1 MQTKL
6 QLTQEILQKQIEGLW
21 KSTDEYRSFLKTSS
35 RLYKYSFKDQAL
47 IHAQRP
53 DAVACAEFDTWSKEN
68 LMNRYIKRG
77 SKGIALLTEN
87 NGYAKLRYVFD
98 YTDTGARDERSKEPF
113 LWQITDKNEQAV
125 IASLGTRANDTASA
139 ILEKSAQTARD
150 FSDNYMSELLGS
162 VQDTFLEDLDE
173 LNISTEFERL
183 LEASIAYTVLERC
196 GYDAESIID
205 EDDFSKLYEFNS
217 IEAMSVLGTAVSD
230 LSEQLLRTIER
241 TVKAERSKENER
253 NNENDIA
260 GNNDRERYNVPSG
273 RENRDISSGLG
284 AAGTEADRQIRSDA
298 ARLPEEEPESNISG
312 DAPERDTE
320 RAPVGDGRDSE
331 PPLGRDDAETGADK
345 DVFRKF
351 PNAPH
356 GCGANKKLPKV
367 SRSDGA
373 AESREPNEMGRL
385 DEHAESTGGGSNSE
399 RTDLQ
404 LNSGNEAVPEV
415 SGAASSLDKALELIN
430 EYTEREFGSKAE
442 YIDLSHI
449 DLAFTTDEITDEPI
463 SAFVNLADY
472 SFIKMYGGKIVEET
486 KFDTIEDMYPFLGN
500 LDFDELVA
508 IDDEKIRD
516 IEASAETQA
525 PVSSFSEEQIA
536 NILRSYNY
544 MHVSKY
550 ETLEFFLENT
560 DSSARIDFLKGA
572 YGKQVGQH

>member
-98 YTDTGARDERSKEPF
+98 YSDTGARDERSKEPF

-125 IASLGTRANDTASA
+125 ISSLGTRANDTASA
-139 ILEKSAQTARD
+139 ILEKSAQTVRD
-150 FSDNYMSELLGS
+150 YSDNYMSELLGS

-230 LSEQLLRTIER
+230 LSEQLLRNIER

-260 GNNDRERYNVPSG
+260 GNNDRERY
-273 RENRDISSGLG
+273 RECY
-284 AAGTEADRQIRSDA
+284 
-298 ARLPEEEPESNISG
+298 SNI
-312 DAPERDTE
+312 AP
-320 RAPVGDGRDSE
+320 
-331 PPLGRDDAETGADK
+331 K
-345 DVFRKF
+345 KCQ
-351 PNAPH
+351 PH
-356 GCGANKKLPKV
+356 FLK
-367 SRSDGA
+367 
-373 AESREPNEMGRL
+373 
-385 DEHAESTGGGSNSE
+385 
-399 RTDLQ
+399 
-404 LNSGNEAVPEV
+404 
-415 SGAASSLDKALELIN
+415 
-430 EYTEREFGSKAE
+430 
-442 YIDLSHI
+442 
-449 DLAFTTDEITDEPI
+449 
-463 SAFVNLADY
+463 SAFCPIGA
-472 SFIKMYGGKIVEET
+472 
-486 KFDTIEDMYPFLGN
+486 
-500 LDFDELVA
+500 
-508 IDDEKIRD
+508 
-516 IEASAETQA
+516 
-525 PVSSFSEEQIA
+525 VSDRA
-536 NILRSYNY
+536 N
-544 MHVSKY
+544 
-550 ETLEFFLENT
+550 
-560 DSSARIDFLKGA
+560 
-572 YGKQVGQH
+572 

>member
-98 YTDTGARDERSKEPF
+98 YIDTGARDERSKEPF

-125 IASLGTRANDTASA
+125 ISSLGVKAASA
-139 ILEKSAQTARD
+139 MDAVLEKASQAVREY
-150 FSDNYMSELLGS
+150 SDNYMSDLLGS

-173 LNISTEFERL
+173 YNISAEFERL

-217 IEAMSVLGTAVSD
+217 LEAMSVLGTAVSD
-230 LSEQLLRTIER
+230 LSEQILRNIER
-241 TVKAERSKENER
+241 TVKVERSKENER
-253 NNENDIA
+253 NNDITRNDDGKRDNI
-260 GNNDRERYNVPSG
+260 PSG

-284 AAGTEADRQIRSDA
+284 AAGTEAYRQVRSDA
-298 ARLPEEEPESNISG
+298 ARLPEEAPESDISG

-320 RAPVGDGRDSE
+320 RTPVGDRRDSE
-331 PPLGRDDAETGADK
+331 FPFERDDAETGA
-345 DVFRKF
+345 
-351 PNAPH
+351 
-356 GCGANKKLPKV
+356 V

-373 AESREPNEMGRL
+373 AESREPNEMGGL
-385 DEHAESTGGGSNSE
+385 DEHAESTGGRSDNQ
-399 RTDLQ
+399 RTDIQ
-404 LNSGNEAVPEV
+404 LNNENEAVPEV

-463 SAFVNLADY
+463 SAFVNLAEY
-472 SFIKMYGGKIVEET
+472 SFIKMYGGKIIEET
-486 KFDTIEDMYPFLGN
+486 KFDSIEDMYPFLGN

-508 IDDEKIRD
+508 IDNEAVREIEDPAEK
-516 IEASAETQA
+516 
-525 PVSSFSEEQIA
+525 
-536 NILRSYNY
+536 
-544 MHVSKY
+544 
-550 ETLEFFLENT
+550 
-560 DSSARIDFLKGA
+560 
-572 YGKQVGQH
+572 